1 MNCPKCGFAYSV
13 VKDSRNTDIGKRRR
27 RECSG
32 CGFRY
37 TAIEILET
45 EHKKYRM
52 MLRSVEKLKIQ
63 VEELCDEYKDI
74 KNQG

>member
-45 EHKKYRM
+45 EYKKYRQV
-52 MLRSVEKLKIQ
+52 LRSAETLKKQ
-63 VEELCDEYKDI
+63 AEEFCNEYKNI

>member
-13 VKDSRNTDIGKRRR
+13 VKDSRNTATGKRRR

-37 TAIEILET
+37 TVIEILET
-45 EHKKYRM
+45 EYKKYEQI
-52 MLRSVEKLKIQ
+52 LRCAEKLKKQ
-63 VEELCDEYKDI
+63 AEEFCDEYK
-74 KNQG
+74 NN